1 MPNLQEKDF
10 HPKRN
15 DDEWRRQ
22 VETLLATGNA
32 KFHFQKVNGELR
44 DMYCTLNPAVLPETR
59 NSEMSNNAKPGILVV
74 WDIENNGWRS
84 MKYESVIGFKFLGD
98 LEKDMEHANTSRVE
112 GGN

>member
-1 MPNLQEKDF
+1 MPNIEEKDF

-44 DMYCTLNPAVLPETR
+44 DMYCTLNPNVLPETT
-59 NSEMSNNAKPGILVV
+59 NSELSSQSKPGILVV
-74 WDIENNGWRS
+74 WDIEKEGWRS
-84 MKYESVIGFKFLGD
+84 IKYESVIGFKFLGED
-98 LEKDMEHANTSRVE
+98 TTDPERASSFTRRT
-112 GGN
+112 